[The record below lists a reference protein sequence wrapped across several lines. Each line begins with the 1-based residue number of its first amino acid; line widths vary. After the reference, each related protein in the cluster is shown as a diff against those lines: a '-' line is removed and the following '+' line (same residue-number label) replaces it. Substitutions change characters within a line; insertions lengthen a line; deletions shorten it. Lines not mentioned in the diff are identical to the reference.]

1 MLIVAML
8 SCVFAITCD
17 EGSETA
23 APTLPRLNY
32 WYLMEQLEHMSSHQA
47 SLGVSPSQ
55 LAQIK
60 ALRVQDKFD
69 NMFDEVLDLRLAEK
83 RVASS
88 DLVWLELDPRIYEE
102 LSQILSK
109 DQIFSL
115 RQRVLRQKYLG
126 PLDCFRDAELL
137 AFLDW
142 RSPPDAFSL
151 VLERERSKLELAVQQ
166 LKKNC
171 LQEIHATLPPPSSDC
186 LERYCGTFEY
196 SKLNKVVDIDSIPY
210 RFETI
215 FEGVYFESQRATLPD
230 SLALSNNQKS
240 DLKSIFLASG
250 KELPM
255 TASQQERKLANVRSA
270 QEMRQILSRE
280 QYAFL
285 VQLAARNQL
294 CRDFRKAFE
303 RKEFLDYLELE
314 TGDVASVQDAA
325 EKQSRRMSLEME
337 RLSEAAFQ
345 NVANHMPV
353 KQREKLLALFN
364 GGWVYKHR

>member
-1 MLIVAML
+1 
-8 SCVFAITCD
+8 
-17 EGSETA
+17 
-23 APTLPRLNY
+23 
-32 WYLMEQLEHMSSHQA
+32 
-47 SLGVSPSQ
+47 
-55 LAQIK
+55 
-60 ALRVQDKFD
+60 
-69 NMFDEVLDLRLAEK
+69 
-83 RVASS
+83 
-88 DLVWLELDPRIYEE
+88 
-102 LSQILSK
+102 
-109 DQIFSL
+109 
-115 RQRVLRQKYLG
+115 
-126 PLDCFRDAELL
+126 
-137 AFLDW
+137 
-142 RSPPDAFSL
+142 
-151 VLERERSKLELAVQQ
+151 
-166 LKKNC
+166 
-171 LQEIHATLPPPSSDC
+171 
-186 LERYCGTFEY
+186 
-196 SKLNKVVDIDSIPY
+196 
-210 RFETI
+210 
-215 FEGVYFESQRATLPD
+215 
-230 SLALSNNQKS
+230 
-240 DLKSIFLASG
+240 
-250 KELPM
+250 M